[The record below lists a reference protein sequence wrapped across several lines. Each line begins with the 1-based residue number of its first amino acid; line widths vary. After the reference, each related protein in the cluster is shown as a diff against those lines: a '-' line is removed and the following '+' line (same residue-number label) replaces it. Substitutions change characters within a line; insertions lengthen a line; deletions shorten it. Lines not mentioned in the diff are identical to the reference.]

1 MARPTTA
8 QPVTFTLRTLAVVVA
23 TAVSGMSVYAQAAT
37 TSKEET
43 ITVTTAAPQEN
54 AWGPAAT
61 IAAKHTATATK
72 TDMPLEKTPQSIPVV
87 TAEEIAPHQPQ
98 SAKDAPTYTPGVSVG
113 TLGASNTYDQRIIR
127 GLRPEVR
134 PAG

>member
-61 IAAKHTATATK
+61 IAALPA
-72 TDMPLEKTPQSIPVV
+72 DEPQVV
-87 TAEEIAPHQPQ
+87 EAVFQ
-98 SAKDAPTYTPGVSVG
+98 
-113 TLGASNTYDQRIIR
+113 
-127 GLRPEVR
+127 GLRVT
-134 PAG
+134 

>member
-72 TDMPLEKTPQSIPVV
+72 TDMPLEKNAAVHFRRHRRRDRAAP
-87 TAEEIAPHQPQ
+87 AEIGKRGPELHAGRQRGHAWGFQYLR
-98 SAKDAPTYTPGVSVG
+98 SADHP
-113 TLGASNTYDQRIIR
+113 RFCR
-127 GLRPEVR
+127 
-134 PAG
+134 